1 MTVSYIRP
9 AQVLQAIGDETPET
23 PEPVIRPGVTPT
35 AKRTSDRRPHQWPMD
50 CDRCDDPAVMYAA
63 YSGAHLCGDHLRE
76 SVEKRIR
83 RRIRRDGLVPRSASP
98 EDPQTWVIG
107 LSGGKDSVVLTHV
120 LAETFADDPRIEL
133 VCLTI
138 HEGIEGYRDTSLDAC
153 LELTDALDICHEVV
167 TYEDEFGIRMD
178 DVVTDDPENM
188 AACAYCGVFR
198 RDVLSR
204 YAEAFDADLLL
215 TGHNLDD
222 EAQTA
227 LMNVLEGDVAQIAKH
242 FEASLGPLDERDHGG
257 ADGSGPGTVESDDV
271 GSGTVESDDSGSGTI
286 ESDDAGSEGVD
297 SGTTSSF
304 VPRAK
309 PLRDVPEKEVALYAH
324 TADLPAHITECPHA
338 DEAYRGE
345 IQRLLFDL
353 EERHPGTRH
362 SIMAGYEELSSMAAD
377 RYAGDDADLAPCPSC
392 GATTSAGSDR
402 CRKCA
407 LLDALNA

>member
-1 MTVSYIRP
+1 
-9 AQVLQAIGDETPET
+9 
-23 PEPVIRPGVTPT
+23 
-35 AKRTSDRRPHQWPMD
+35 MD
-50 CDRCDDPAVMYAA
+50 CDRCENSAVMYAA
-63 YSGAHLCGDHLRE
+63 YSGAHLCDEHLRE

-83 RRIRRDGLVPRSASP
+83 RRIRRDGLVPKSASP
-98 EDPQTWVIG
+98 DDPQTWVIG
-107 LSGGKDSVVLTHV
+107 LSGGKDSVVLTYV

-133 VCLTI
+133 ICLTI
-138 HEGIEGYRDTSLDAC
+138 HEGIEGYRDASLEAC
-153 LELTDALDICHEVV
+153 LELTAALDIRHEVV

-242 FEASLGPLDERDHGG
+242 FEASLGPLDERD
-257 ADGSGPGTVESDDV
+257 SGRSDDA
-271 GSGTVESDDSGSGTI
+271 G
-286 ESDDAGSEGVD
+286 SDDAGSEDAGPDDVGSD
-297 SGTTSSF
+297 DAGPDDVSPNDVGSNDANPDDADPNDARQNDAGSF

-338 DEAYRGE
+338 SEAYRGE

-392 GATTSAGSDR
+392 GATTSATGER